1 MTEPEGLVIG
11 VLDTSRQEGS
21 STSRPTDD
29 TYLLADERGKDVAE
43 EGYKMG
49 SVVDAGELKM
59 VVERFIQLELQTVIL
74 EIESSQR
81 EERHRKNFIRL
92 KNKYFDYRRNVL
104 DGTLRSKEE
113 ELNVSKGVEAQC
125 SDLQAQVVELRRRLE
140 ECQLQLEGLNGK
152 VVEKQSDLEKAESL
166 RLDG

>member
-59 VVERFIQLELQTVIL
+59 VVERFIQLEVM
-74 EIESSQR
+74 
-81 EERHRKNFIRL
+81 
-92 KNKYFDYRRNVL
+92 
-104 DGTLRSKEE
+104 
-113 ELNVSKGVEAQC
+113 
-125 SDLQAQVVELRRRLE
+125 
-140 ECQLQLEGLNGK
+140 LEGSMRTIAIPMDHDLLK
-152 VVEKQSDLEKAESL
+152 IMEYVVPTLVL
-166 RLDG
+166 L